1 MINPSDDV
9 AQDPARLLAL
19 TLTELLDSPPD
30 PRFDR
35 LTRLAAKL
43 LRTPVALVSLVDHD
57 RQFFK
62 SRVGLSEPW
71 ATLRE
76 TPLSHS
82 FCKLVVSRGQPL
94 VIADARQDSLV
105 SGNGAVADLG
115 VVSYLGMPLTN
126 SDGATLGAFC
136 FIDGVP
142 RDWNSQE
149 IETLHELTAAVLSQ
163 ISLLTENRRVQRA
176 QARLWVRNEI
186 MGILSRQTTGP
197 LEIGPLLGIIGTGL
211 GYDVVEYWSADHET
225 GKLRLHESSWSA
237 NESGAAFVEA
247 SCGLVLSQG
256 LGLPGQVQ
264 EQLRPVALQDA
275 SVDPVC
281 VRFELVKRCSLHSA
295 IGFPVQDFA
304 RLLGVVT
311 LLSRDPNRIEG
322 ELPQMLSSLGKQ
334 IGQNLGRRWAARRL
348 REQNSLLH
356 NLLD

>member
-1 MINPSDDV
+1 M
-9 AQDPARLLAL
+9 
-19 TLTELLDSPPD
+19 
-30 PRFDR
+30 
-35 LTRLAAKL
+35 
-43 LRTPVALVSLVDHD
+43 VSLVDHD

-136 FIDGVP
+136 VIDGVP